1 MWWYGRGNTGG
12 SWLPEEKKNLCGT
25 EGEIVVAHGRLPSP
39 APRRIHF
46 YLFASSL
53 IIRSFNLKLSSF
65 PCLSLF
71 LLYHNN
77 SKAYQTFYCRLD
89 MADL

>member
-1 MWWYGRGNTGG
+1 M
-12 SWLPEEKKNLCGT
+12 
-25 EGEIVVAHGRLPSP
+25 AHGRLPSP
-39 APRRIHF
+39 APQRIHF

-53 IIRSFNLKLSSF
+53 IKSGADHSILRPKIIIF
-65 PCLSLF
+65 SLF
-71 LLYHNN
+71 ISLPPLSNN